1 MPGVRTSLFLGALV
15 LTAIAPPA
23 HGQSGNGLY
32 EPFPEANSR
41 ERAEH
46 FVDGLRTARGDGL
59 DLSRSELEE
68 GVLVDNASGRKEPAP
83 RLDLAAS
90 HRAAG
95 GSGLGAVIPWAVA
108 LGLLALLAAAL
119 ARTPALTTRR
129 T

>member
-1 MPGVRTSLFLGALV
+1 MPGLRTSLFLGALV
-15 LTAIAPPA
+15 VTALAPPA

-46 FVDGLRTARGDGL
+46 FVDGLRTARGSGL
-59 DLSRSELEE
+59 DLSRAELEG
-68 GVLVDNASGRKEPAP
+68 GVLVDNGTGRKQPAP
-83 RLDLAAS
+83 ALDLAAS
-90 HRAAG
+90 RRAAG
-95 GSGLGAVIPWAVA
+95 GSGLGAVIPWAAA
-108 LGLLALLAAAL
+108 LALLALLAAAL

>member
-1 MPGVRTSLFLGALV
+1 MPGLKTSLFIGALA
-15 LTAIAPPA
+15 LTALAPPA

-46 FVDGLRTARGDGL
+46 FVDGLRTAQGSGL

-68 GVLVDNASGRKEPAP
+68 GVVVNNRTGRKDLAPA
-83 RLDLAAS
+83 LDLAAS
-90 HRAAG
+90 DRAEG

-108 LGLLALLAAAL
+108 LGILALLAAAL
-119 ARTPALTTRR
+119 ARTPAVTTRR